1 MIIVT
6 GGDGGLSS
14 AELLHS
20 NGTRLCSLP
29 DLPDERRVHSQT
41 GLITCGGGSGATQKS
56 CITFSSGT
64 WQESHTL
71 TENRY
76 GHTQWSS
83 PDGVLLIGGYGVSSG
98 TTELLTDNGDSTP
111 AFNPGYEI
119 KYDINRCLIFE
130 FTPGIIS
137 GMFAPFRTSKKW

>member
-1 MIIVT
+1 VIIVT
-6 GGDGGLSS
+6 GGDGGRNS

-41 GLITCGGGSGATQKS
+41 GLITCGGGSGATKKS
-56 CITFSSGT
+56 CLTFSSGT

-76 GHTQWSS
+76 GHNQWSS
-83 PDGVLLIGGYGVSSG
+83 PDGVLLIGGESDK
-98 TTELLTDNGDSTP
+98 TTELLTDNGDSTLE
-111 AFNPGYEI
+111 FIPGY
-119 KYDINRCLIFE
+119 
-130 FTPGIIS
+130 
-137 GMFAPFRTSKKW
+137 RTRYSLEYYFI